1 VARTVGSNAPE
12 TRRRILDSAAAVF
25 AEHGYSGSSMRDIA
39 ERLGITKAALYYH
52 FESKE
57 DLLYGLVHPVMQA
70 MDDFAQAA
78 ESGIYTAA
86 QIVRGYLDTT
96 LVGVPG
102 LFPLM
107 TDPGAREAIKARYDL
122 QELTRRI
129 EAALA
134 ATAAAA
140 SSPERLLC
148 SQFVLG
154 GLRSLILTRLFSSA
168 AHRCEPAKQAEP
180 ASGEP
185 AAGESAP
192 ESAAAQSVSAQPVSA
207 RPAPAQPA
215 SPQPTAVSA
224 PASRRPGIRIVSAE
238 DPLLSDAECEIVV
251 KAALAGLGTVA

>member
-70 MDDFAQAA
+70 MDDFAQVA

-168 AHRCEPAKQAEP
+168 AHRCEPAKQAEQAEP

-185 AAGESAP
+185 VADESAP
-192 ESAAAQSVSAQPVSA
+192 ESAAAQPASAQSASA
-207 RPAPAQPA
+207 RPA
-215 SPQPTAVSA
+215 AVSA
-224 PASRRPGIRIVSAE
+224 PASRRPGMRSASAE